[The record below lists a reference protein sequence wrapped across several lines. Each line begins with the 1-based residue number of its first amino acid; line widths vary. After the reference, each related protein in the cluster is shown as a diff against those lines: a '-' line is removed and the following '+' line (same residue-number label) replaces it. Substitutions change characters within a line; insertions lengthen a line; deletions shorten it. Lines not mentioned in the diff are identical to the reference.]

1 MYLEINNLEININNF
16 KKKFNQKERPLVFK
30 PNSFDLLISDLIKI
44 NKFIY
49 FKFLN
54 NIVKDVIQMIK
65 KIIQNLN
72 LNFRNTNHL
81 EKKIIN
87 QEKIIEETLK
97 INNNL
102 SLQINELDKKINHF
116 INFKS
121 NYENNHNKITNNLQ
135 NTKDLIS
142 KEKFYQ
148 DENLR
153 LSSQLQDTKKKFEI
167 MKQEIEK
174 YKKQR
179 SNLINKINSVNDII
193 EDTNIVTNV
202 FENEQ
207 NTKKIEIIDTEN
219 IKKKT
224 KVNLDEEVFN
234 IFRK

>member
-1 MYLEINNLEININNF
+1 M
-16 KKKFNQKERPLVFK
+16 
-30 PNSFDLLISDLIKI
+30 
-44 NKFIY
+44 
-49 FKFLN
+49 
-54 NIVKDVIQMIK
+54 
-65 KIIQNLN
+65 
-72 LNFRNTNHL
+72 
-81 EKKIIN
+81 
-87 QEKIIEETLK
+87 
-97 INNNL
+97 
-102 SLQINELDKKINHF
+102 QINELDKKINHF

-135 NTKDLIS
+135 NSKDLIS

>member
-1 MYLEINNLEININNF
+1 MYLEINNLEININNL
-16 KKKFNQKERPLVFK
+16 KKILPKERPLVFK

-44 NKFIY
+44 NKFMY

-72 LNFRNTNHL
+72 LNFRNINHL

-135 NTKDLIS
+135 NSKDLIS

-153 LSSQLQDTKKKFEI
+153 LSSQLQDTK
-167 MKQEIEK
+167 
-174 YKKQR
+174 R
-179 SNLINKINSVNDII
+179 NL
-193 EDTNIVTNV
+193 
-202 FENEQ
+202 
-207 NTKKIEIIDTEN
+207 
-219 IKKKT
+219 
-224 KVNLDEEVFN
+224 
-234 IFRK
+234 R